1 MKKISFLLFIA
12 LSLSCSKELDIHPA
26 TFIDDSLAKQSIDLL
41 VAGAYSLIG
50 SGPGASAGGLEGALY
65 STDLLLNADLLA
77 SENYMQWRGTF
88 NQYSEISNKAISTT
102 NSSITRMWRKGY
114 AAINLAN
121 TILAN
126 LSNAK
131 ESDRNTF
138 KGHALFIRG
147 IVHFELLRFWMEPS
161 SNLGIPL
168 LTEAPTEDFAQIQY
182 PARATI
188 DACYASIIS
197 DLTEA
202 QNLLPA
208 SDDQYATQ
216 MTAAAFLARVY
227 LQKGDYN
234 SALSKADAV
243 INSGNYSLTASV
255 EEAFNLSSTE
265 SIFAIQQTVANN
277 AGTSND
283 GLTTFY
289 ACDPGVPGSA
299 SRGDVG
305 IDNQFTS
312 LYEPFD
318 KRLTLL
324 IYTGTCF
331 KASVTSAK
339 WKDPYANISVIRLS
353 EIYLIRAECNQRLS
367 LTVGDNPV
375 NDVNAIRSKAGAS
388 PYLLVTLN
396 DILLERDLELAFE
409 GQRIH
414 DYKRTARQI
423 PGVDG
428 QGNPITINYADPRFI
443 LPVPQNDINTNKNL
457 EQNSYYH

>member
-12 LSLSCSKELDIHPA
+12 ITLSCSKELDIHPA
-26 TFIDDSLAKQSIDLL
+26 TSIDAGLAKQSIDLL
-41 VAGAYSLIG
+41 VTGAYSLIG
-50 SGPGASAGGLEGALY
+50 SGPGASSGGLEGALY

-88 NQYSEISNKAISTT
+88 NQYSEISNKAMSPA
-102 NSSITRMWRKGY
+102 NASVGRMWRKGY

-131 ESDRNTF
+131 EGDRNTF
-138 KGHALFIRG
+138 KGNALFIRG

-161 SNLGIPL
+161 TNLGIPL

-188 DACYASIIS
+188 DACFTSIIA

-202 QNLLPA
+202 QTLLPA
-208 SDDQYATQ
+208 ADDVYANKITV
-216 MTAAAFLARVY
+216 AAFLARVY
-227 LQKGDYN
+227 LTKGDYN
-234 SALSKADAV
+234 NALSNADAV
-243 INSGNYSLTASV
+243 ISSGNYSLTTSV
-255 EEAFNLSSTE
+255 EEAFNLSSSE
-265 SIFAIQQTVANN
+265 SIFVIQQTVANN
-277 AGTSND
+277 AGTAND

-289 ACDPGVPGSA
+289 ACDPSVPGSA

-305 IDNQFTS
+305 INNQFIN
-312 LYEPFD
+312 LYEPAD

-324 IYTGTCF
+324 IYNGTCN

-353 EIYLIRAECNQRLS
+353 EMYLIRAECNARLS
-367 LTVGDNPV
+367 SAVGDTPV

-388 PYLLVTLN
+388 AYGAVTLN
-396 DILLERDLELAFE
+396 DVLLERDLELAFE

-414 DYKRTARQI
+414 DYKRTAKQI
-423 PGVDG
+423 AGVDN
-428 QGNPITINYADPRFI
+428 QGNPITIKYTDPQFI
-443 LPVPQNDINTNKNL
+443 FPVPQTEINTNKNL
-457 EQNSYYH
+457 AQNSYYH